1 MIDGKQPMLE
11 QEERAMLK
19 ILMVGMGG
27 FAGAVCRYLVYEAT
41 LFLYKGAWLP
51 LGTMMVNI
59 SGCLIIGFLGGLSET
74 REIFTPEIRALVFI
88 GFLGGFTTFS
98 SFGYEIFFLVRNGQT
113 GIALANLGIQV
124 ILGLAG
130 VWAGFALSRFF

>member
-1 MIDGKQPMLE
+1 MLE

-41 LFLYKGAWLP
+41 LLCKSAWLP
-51 LGTMMVNI
+51 LGTMTVNI

-98 SFGYEIFFLVRNGQT
+98 SFGYEIFFLARNGHT
-113 GIALANLGIQV
+113 GIALANLGLQV